1 MMKDERRFR
10 LTRRPRGDEVIMA
23 RPHRSKSIVD
33 LTKLVDDKKV
43 SQKTIS
49 EVMDELSYRT
59 TPKAKKLLARLKKQH
74 PSSGSDASEPVTTH
88 RPRRGKQS
96 RKSKPDDDSGDGVM
110 PSETELLGPEAKDIA
125 QRLAALRET
134 YTEESEILAKWGI
147 TTALPEDLRTAIL
160 SQWVARLTEKPD
172 QFGRSLATLEADT
185 ARLRKLAETA
195 KMSSVE

>member
-1 MMKDERRFR
+1 
-10 LTRRPRGDEVIMA
+10 
-23 RPHRSKSIVD
+23 
-33 LTKLVDDKKV
+33 
-43 SQKTIS
+43 
-49 EVMDELSYRT
+49 
-59 TPKAKKLLARLKKQH
+59 
-74 PSSGSDASEPVTTH
+74 
-88 RPRRGKQS
+88 
-96 RKSKPDDDSGDGVM
+96 M

-172 QFGRSLATLEADT
+172 QFGRTLATLEADT